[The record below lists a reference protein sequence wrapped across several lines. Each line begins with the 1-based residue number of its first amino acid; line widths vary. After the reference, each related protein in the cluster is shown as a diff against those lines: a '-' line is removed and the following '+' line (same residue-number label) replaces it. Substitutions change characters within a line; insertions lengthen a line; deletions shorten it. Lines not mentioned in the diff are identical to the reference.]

1 MCKRFGFIRSL
12 THTLTKKH
20 FYLNVLCLVSFVYQE
35 VGNLFYSNDKKKS
48 HIQPNKSW
56 QVTNDAL

>member
-35 VGNLFYSNDKKKS
+35 VGNLFYSNDKKKR
-48 HIQPNKSW
+48 
-56 QVTNDAL
+56 VTYSPTKVDKLPMTH

>member
-35 VGNLFYSNDKKKS
+35 VGNLFYSNDKKKES
-48 HIQPNKSW
+48 HTAQQKLTSY
-56 QVTNDAL
+56 Q